1 MLSMA
6 GIMWVLHAC
15 ILLVLILVVTSL
27 TDMSVQPFMSAK
39 LAAMSAR
46 STMSAKPTMDA
57 LISLKRTDGRG
68 HLHIIEWITSLPYKK
83 RRLFFG
89 VLSMSHSVYH
99 SWWHMKIHS
108 TFISYDTA
116 MMALQEWIDEQGDE
130 CTWEELIDCVRL
142 VDPHY
147 GRLLRANISEGI

>member
-27 TDMSVQPFMSAK
+27 TGMSVQPFTSAK

-46 STMSAKPTMDA
+46 PTMSAKPTMDA

-68 HLHIIEWITSLPYKK
+68 YLHIIEWITSLPYDE
-83 RRLFFG
+83 RCLFFR
-89 VLSMSHSVYH
+89 VLSTSHSVYH
-99 SWWHMKIHS
+99 LRWFVK
-108 TFISYDTA
+108 ISYGTA

>member
-46 STMSAKPTMDA
+46 PTMSAKPTMDA
-57 LISLKRTDGRG
+57 LISLKRTDGHG
-68 HLHIIEWITSLPYKK
+68 YLHIIEWITSLPYNE
-83 RRLFFG
+83 RRFFFWD
-89 VLSMSHSVYH
+89 LSTSHDIQ
-99 SWWHMKIHS
+99 WHAKIHS

-116 MMALQEWIDEQGDE
+116 MMALQEWIDKRGDE
-130 CTWEELIDCVRL
+130 CTWEELIDCVEL
-142 VDPHY
+142 VDPLY
-147 GRLLRANISEGI
+147 GCLLRENISEGIII